1 MVSFTVFVFG
11 SAKLTNTK
19 KYNIERLQTDR
30 HAYVYTY
37 EYALVDVGVD
47 VGVDVNTRTYYIYLS
62 DSNQFN
68 IDLYCFINEIHK

>member
-19 KYNIERLQTDR
+19 ENNIERLQTDR
-30 HAYVYTY
+30 QTDRHAY
-37 EYALVDVGVD
+37 EYALVD